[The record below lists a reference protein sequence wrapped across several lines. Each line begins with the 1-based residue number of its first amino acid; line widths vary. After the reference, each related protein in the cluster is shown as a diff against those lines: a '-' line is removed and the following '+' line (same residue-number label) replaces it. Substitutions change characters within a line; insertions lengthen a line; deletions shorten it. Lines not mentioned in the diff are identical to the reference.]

1 MNKLIV
7 SPSPHTHDSR
17 TTRSIMIDVLVALL
31 PSLLVSMFFF
41 GARAITLVLVGALS
55 CVAVEWV
62 IEKYLLKTK
71 VTIGDF
77 SAVVTGCLLAL
88 NLPPNSPWWLVAV
101 GSVVAIGIAKMSF
114 GGLGQNI
121 FNPAIVGRVFLL
133 ISFPVL
139 MTDWTVPASF
149 FRPGIDAVTGPTP
162 LALVNEG
169 LSQGLSVSQILADA
183 NLGWKEMLF
192 VKMGGSTG
200 EISALALI
208 IGFVYLVA
216 RRVIKPTIPVTII
229 AVIAVMTGIFSGIN
243 PDVYTGP
250 VFNIFTGGVL
260 LGSIFM
266 ATDYVT
272 SPMTTKGQIIF
283 GTGIAVITVLI
294 RYFGSYPE
302 GMSFAILIMNCAVP
316 LINKYCKPRRFGE
329 AK

>member
-121 FNPAIVGRVFLL
+121 FNPAI
-133 ISFPVL
+133 
-139 MTDWTVPASF
+139 
-149 FRPGIDAVTGPTP
+149 
-162 LALVNEG
+162 
-169 LSQGLSVSQILADA
+169 
-183 NLGWKEMLF
+183 
-192 VKMGGSTG
+192 
-200 EISALALI
+200 
-208 IGFVYLVA
+208 
-216 RRVIKPTIPVTII
+216 
-229 AVIAVMTGIFSGIN
+229 
-243 PDVYTGP
+243 
-250 VFNIFTGGVL
+250 
-260 LGSIFM
+260 
-266 ATDYVT
+266 
-272 SPMTTKGQIIF
+272 
-283 GTGIAVITVLI
+283 
-294 RYFGSYPE
+294 
-302 GMSFAILIMNCAVP
+302 
-316 LINKYCKPRRFGE
+316 
-329 AK
+329 